1 MLYRLALSSLAILGL
16 AAGVA
21 AAEPKAAD
29 WPQFLGS
36 NRNGLSSA
44 TALNLDWKAKPPK
57 VLWKVPLG
65 GGYSSISAVGDRLY
79 TMASQQGRDCVF
91 CLDASNGKVLWKQ
104 EVAATYLDVQR
115 QGPGPRSTP
124 TVVGDKVYCLF
135 PLGELVCLAAGDGKQ
150 VWKVNIFQATGAAN
164 PAGGRFYWGMSGSP
178 LVEGDVVVVQPGGN
192 KNNSAAAFH
201 KDTGK
206 LVWAAGSDP
215 VGYGSPIAIDAAG
228 TRQIVC
234 PTGQSLLG
242 LEPATG
248 KLLWRH
254 EWGNKYNCNC
264 ATPVWADNRLFI
276 SSAYRTGCALLEI
289 TKDGDKLKVS
299 EVWRN
304 RDLQNQMAT
313 SMVIKG
319 HIYGCH
325 GDLGAVMIRCL
336 DLATGKRTWTE
347 RKPGKSCMIAAAGHI
362 ICLSERGTLY
372 LIEAN
377 PERCVFK
384 GELPNVLTYKA
395 WAPPS
400 LAGGR
405 LYLRDE
411 KNVVCLDL
419 RK

>member
-1 MLYRLALSSLAILGL
+1 MPRRLAMLVLAIVGVAVS
-16 AAGVA
+16 AAGTR
-21 AAEPKAAD
+21 AAD
-29 WPQFLGS
+29 WPQFLGPD
-36 NRNGLSSA
+36 RNGLSSE
-44 TALNLDWKAKPPK
+44 TGLNVDWKAKPPK

-65 GGYSSISAVGDRLY
+65 AGFSSLSAVGDRLY
-79 TMASQQGRDCVF
+79 TMASQQGRDFIF
-91 CLDASNGKVLWKQ
+91 CLDAGTGKVLWKQ
-104 EVAATYLDVQR
+104 EAGATYLDVQK

-124 TVVGDKVYCLF
+124 TVVGDKLFCLL
-135 PLGELVCLAAGDGKQ
+135 PLGDLICLTTEGKP

-178 LVEGDVVVVQPGGN
+178 LVEGEVVVVQPGGD
-192 KNNSAAAFH
+192 KNNSVAAFH

-206 LVWAAGSDP
+206 LVWSAGSDP
-215 VGYGSPIAIDAAG
+215 AGYGSPIAIDAAG

-242 LEPATG
+242 LEPASG

-254 EWGNKYNCNC
+254 AFGNRYNCNC
-264 ATPVWADNRLFI
+264 ATPVWADKRLFV
-276 SSAYRTGCALLEI
+276 SSAYRTGAALLEI
-289 TKDGDKLKVS
+289 GKEGDKLKVS

-304 RDLQNQMAT
+304 KNLQNQMAT

-325 GDLGAVMIRCL
+325 GDLGAVMVRCL
-336 DLATGKRTWTE
+336 DLPTGKTTWTE
-347 RKPGKSCMIAAAGHI
+347 RKPGKSCMIAAQGHI
-362 ICLSERGTLY
+362 LCLSERGTLY

-384 GELPNVLTYKA
+384 GELPNLLSYKA
-395 WAPPS
+395 WAPPTLS
-400 LAGGR
+400 NGK

-411 KNVVCLDL
+411 KNVICLDL